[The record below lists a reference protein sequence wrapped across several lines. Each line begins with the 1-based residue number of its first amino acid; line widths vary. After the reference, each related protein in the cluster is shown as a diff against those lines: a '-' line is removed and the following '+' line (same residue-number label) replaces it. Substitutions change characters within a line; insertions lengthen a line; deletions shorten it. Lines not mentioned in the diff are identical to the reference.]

1 MRRIWMTILCV
12 ALSLIILT
20 ISGQARSGENTKAGQ
35 ITCTGR
41 VIEEQGRSVT
51 GAKVRLL
58 AMFYGDPPTSREA
71 KLAGEVITDAD
82 GAFSFSVSAESDV
95 YRYGYI
101 VAEKEPLA
109 IGVGNWPMRQDE
121 EVEIKLGPAKELAGI
136 VVDQSDKPVSG
147 AEVSISILKV
157 GEGEG
162 QTGLAAPVTMKLFK
176 AGTNASGQFVFSG
189 LPADATAELLVKKA
203 GRATISTYRPRQ
215 YSGQK
220 LTFAPGQKDIKL
232 VQPVEA
238 KIEGIVVEKSSG
250 KPMAGVEVMVR
261 KEQDLA
267 DIRHK
272 PAISNADG
280 AFSINSLAPDRYI
293 LELVR
298 PRETQPDWV
307 AAPVEVT
314 TEAGKVVEDI
324 KIELCKG
331 GLLEV
336 LVTEVRSNKPL
347 EGARVYVYDQR
358 HRQSYR
364 GRTGDDGVG
373 RIRLLPGVYQSSD
386 AFKEGFSSFRNQ
398 QAITAEEGTTKRLEW
413 QLNALPTVAGI
424 VRDNNGKPVEGAT
437 LQVCPMGGRET
448 RSDAEGKYKVSWD
461 LGRAVDERQAPLL
474 VCRYAE
480 GNLALVTTIPEGAKT
495 LDIDLKPGVI
505 VTGKVVNP
513 DSKGID
519 NARIRIMLRQT
530 MWGSTMSRESIGTD
544 AEGNFEIKAIPIENR
559 YELSFNAVG
568 YGSKR
573 LEIHADEALNNRLKV
588 GEITLPVANL
598 VVSGLVVDTQGNPIA
613 NARVESYN
621 FEGGQPGNLRTQS
634 DLQGKFT
641 FDAVCEGELN
651 IRISATHDGKRL
663 SARAITNGGAS
674 GIKIVV
680 REGNPVLQYLGTK
693 SYEQII
699 QSGEKVIAGV
709 ALEENG
715 SPVAEVP
722 VGVCCIKRRNENG
735 KFSWSFSSYSKL
747 RDITDKQGRFAI
759 ELEEDTEY
767 NLRFSPDDH
776 AAIIVYDIPAG
787 KKDLKVTLPEGGT
800 VNGRL
805 LRLEKGKKIPIP
817 NVEVK
822 IEQTDRTSYT
832 HLGFDRDRTA
842 DTDSEGR
849 FRFEHIRTK
858 IRPSSGR
865 SDKDW
870 DYVPRVWQVSYGE
883 ISKTVAFYESMV
895 IADFELIVQSEPSLL
910 AGNVLPGFD
919 GIDIDI
925 AAGQTKNK
933 MMLVCFF
940 DMNQRPSR
948 NCIMQIAKKASQIQQ
963 NDTIIVAVQASK
975 VEQNALNEWIKKY
988 NIPFPVGAI
997 RGDENEI
1004 RSAWGV
1010 RALPWLILADREHIV
1025 RSEGFTPADLDEKLK
1040 QINGN

>member
-1 MRRIWMTILCV
+1 MRKIRITTLCMV
-12 ALSLIILT
+12 LSLIFLT
-20 ISGQARSGENTKAGQ
+20 NSEQAQSGENTKGGQ
-35 ITCTGR
+35 ITCTGK
-41 VIEEQGRSVT
+41 VVDEHGEPIA
-51 GAKVRLL
+51 GAKVRLFE
-58 AMFYGDPPTSREA
+58 MFYGDPSSSRDA
-71 KLAGEVITDAD
+71 KLAGDVTTGAD
-82 GAFSFSVSAESDV
+82 GAFSFNSSAESDGF
-95 YRYGYI
+95 RYGYI
-101 VAEKEPLA
+101 VAEKEQLA
-109 IGVGNWPMRQDE
+109 IGVGNWPMRQDKKI
-121 EVEIKLGPAKELAGI
+121 EIKLGRAQELLGI
-136 VVDQSDKPVSG
+136 VVDQSGKPVSG
-147 AEVSISILKV
+147 ADVSICILKV

-162 QTGLAAPVTMKLFK
+162 QTGLAAPVAMKLFT
-176 AGTNASGQFVFSG
+176 AGTDASGQFVFSG
-189 LPADATAELLVKKA
+189 LLADATVELLAKKA
-203 GRATISTYRPRQ
+203 GRATVSTYRSRQ

-220 LTFAPGQKDIKL
+220 LSFAPGQKDIKL

-238 KIEGIVVEKSSG
+238 KIEGVVVEKSSG

-272 PAISNADG
+272 PVISNADG
-280 AFSINSLAPDRYI
+280 IFSINSLAQGRYI

-314 TEAGKVVEDI
+314 TEVGKVVKDV

-336 LVTEVRSNKPL
+336 LVTESGMNKPL

-358 HRQSYR
+358 RRQSYS

-373 RIRLLPGVYQSSD
+373 RIRLLPGVYQSPD
-386 AFKEGFSSFRNQ
+386 AYKQGFTSNRNQ
-398 QAITAEEGTTKRLEW
+398 QAITAEEGVTKRLE
-413 QLNALPTVAGI
+413 LKLKPLPTIAGI
-424 VRDNNGKPVEGAT
+424 VRDNNGEPIEGAT

-448 RSDAEGKYKVSWD
+448 RSDAEGKYQVKWD
-461 LGRAVDERQAPLL
+461 LGGAVDERQVPLL
-474 VCRYAE
+474 VCRYVE
-480 GNLALVTTIPEGAKT
+480 GNQAVIVSIPEGAKT
-495 LDIDLKPGVI
+495 LDINLKPGVI
-505 VTGKVVNP
+505 VIGKVVNP
-513 DSKGID
+513 DGKGID

-544 AEGNFEIKAIPIENR
+544 AEGNFEIKAIPVEHR
-559 YELSFNAVG
+559 YELTFNAVG

-573 LEIHADEALNNRLKV
+573 LEVHADDALKNLLKV
-588 GEITLPVANL
+588 GELTLPVANL
-598 VVSGLVVDTQGNPIA
+598 AVSGLVVDTQGNPLA

-621 FEGGQPGNLRTQS
+621 YEGGQPQNLRTQS

-651 IRISATHDGKRL
+651 IRVSANRGGKRL

-709 ALEENG
+709 ALDENG
-715 SPVAEVP
+715 STVAEVP

-776 AAIIVYDIPAG
+776 AAIIAYDIPAG

-805 LRLEKGKKIPIP
+805 FRLEKGKKVPIA

-822 IEQTDRTSYT
+822 LEQTDRTSYT

-849 FRFEHIRTK
+849 FSFEHIRTK

-883 ISKTVAFYESMV
+883 TSKTVAFYESMV
-895 IADFELIVQSEPSLL
+895 INDFELIVQSEPSLL

-919 GIDIDI
+919 GIDIDL

-948 NCIMQIAKKASQIQQ
+948 NCIMQIAKKAPRIYQ

-988 NIPFPVGAI
+988 NIPFPVGTI
-997 RGDENEI
+997 TGGENEI

-1010 RALPWLILADREHIV
+1010 RALPWLILSDLNQIIRA
-1025 RSEGFTPADLDEKLK
+1025 EGFAITELDEKLK
-1040 QINGN
+1040 ANK